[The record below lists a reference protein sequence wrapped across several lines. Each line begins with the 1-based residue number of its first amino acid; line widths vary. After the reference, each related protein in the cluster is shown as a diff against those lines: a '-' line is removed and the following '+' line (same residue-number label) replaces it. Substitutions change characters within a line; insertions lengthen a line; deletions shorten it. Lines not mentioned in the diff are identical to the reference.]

1 MAKFAI
7 AKQRHQDGI
16 TGNRVIITSCV
27 HYFGMDFD
35 LTQLTSGRDLSSV
48 MFTLECEIDSH
59 IGNFSTQFR

>member
-1 MAKFAI
+1 MATFAI

-35 LTQLTSGRDLSSV
+35 HTHLTSGRDLSSV
-48 MFTLECEIDSH
+48 MFTLEHEIDSH